1 MKRRTL
7 LLGGVATTLGLAAVL
22 RPRDKGQ
29 DHSEYFDAISS
40 ALDGVGQARPTLVLD
55 KPLLEAN
62 IHTLMSHING
72 RFAYRVV
79 AKSLPSLPLLET
91 VMQVTGSNRLMLFH
105 QPFINQVAVQFPQA
119 DILLGKPMP
128 VAAARNF
135 YRQFPGGA
143 FDPQRQLRWLL
154 DTPERVAQY
163 ATLASELEQQM
174 PVCIELDVG
183 LHRGGVRSD
192 EQLVTML
199 GQIQA
204 SPYLQFCGLMGYEP
218 HIVKRPAAR
227 PTSCTIAASTRSMNC
242 LPVPAWS
249 NPPTLISRRWQ
260 ITRPPP
266 ISPHPC

>member
-119 DILLGKPMP
+119 DAGGCSAQLLSPVSRWRVRSTTP
-128 VAAARNF
+128 VALVARYAGARCPVRDAGERTGAAD
-135 YRQFPGGA
+135 A
-143 FDPQRQLRWLL
+143 
-154 DTPERVAQY
+154 
-163 ATLASELEQQM
+163 
-174 PVCIELDVG
+174 
-183 LHRGGVRSD
+183 GV
-192 EQLVTML
+192 
-199 GQIQA
+199 
-204 SPYLQFCGLMGYEP
+204 Y
-218 HIVKRPAAR
+218 
-227 PTSCTIAASTRSMNC
+227 
-242 LPVPAWS
+242 
-249 NPPTLISRRWQ
+249 
-260 ITRPPP
+260 
-266 ISPHPC
+266 